1 VHRRPPSRTS
11 RLIVAFVALL
21 ALNLA
26 AVPVAEGGSVK
37 RTWSASVGTSGANGT
52 SKIYG
57 YTNGTG
63 FLVTSLKGLGAGR
76 SWSVAIHRGTCS
88 SLGSR
93 ILAFPAVI
101 SAANGTATANHALDT
116 TGMAAIWKGTWA
128 AGTVSLRLVSGSSVR
143 CGTYRFPVATRVV
156 VGGLGIDLP
165 VIRGPRSGLPCNVAM
180 YGRELAQ
187 PGEYGV
193 TLLYAHARSGMF
205 LPLLRASRVDNG
217 ASLIGRT
224 VRVYTS
230 SSRYYTYRI
239 TDVRR
244 RQTSIQAA
252 FGISTSK
259 VLWLQTSEGPYAT
272 STKLVVVARQTG
284 GPYTTTYNASH
295 PKPRPISC

>member
-1 VHRRPPSRTS
+1 VHRRPFRAS
-11 RLIVAFVALL
+11 RLVVTLVALL

-26 AVPVAEGGSVK
+26 ATPVAEGGTVK
-37 RTWSASVGTSGANGT
+37 RTWSASIGTSGANGT

-63 FLVTSLKGLGAGR
+63 FLVTSLKGLGASR
-76 SWSVAIHRGTCS
+76 TWSVGIHRGTCS
-88 SLGSR
+88 KLGSR
-93 ILAFPAVI
+93 ILSFGSVKT
-101 SAANGTATANHALDT
+101 AANGTATANHALDT
-116 TGMAAIWKGTWA
+116 TRMSTIWKATWA
-128 AGTVSLRLVSGSSVR
+128 AGTVAVRLVSGSAVR

-165 VIRGPRSGLPCNVAM
+165 VIRGPRTGLPCNVAM
-180 YGRELAQ
+180 YGRELSQ

-205 LPLLRASRVDNG
+205 LPLLSASRVNNG

-230 SSRYYTYRI
+230 SSKYYTYRI
-239 TDVRR
+239 TEVRR
-244 RQTSIQAA
+244 RQTSIQGA
-252 FGISTSK
+252 FGVSASK
-259 VLWLQTSEGPYAT
+259 VLWLQTSEGPYTT
-272 STKLVVVARQTG
+272 STKLVVIAKQTG
-284 GPYTTTYNASH
+284 GPYSTTYRASH

>member
-1 VHRRPPSRTS
+1 VHRRPSPRAS
-11 RLIVAFVALL
+11 RLLVALVALL
-21 ALNLA
+21 AVNLA
-26 AVPVAEGGSVK
+26 AVPAADGGTVK
-37 RTWSASVGTSGANGT
+37 RTWSAAIGSSGANGT
-52 SKIYG
+52 STIHG

-63 FLVTSLKGLGAGR
+63 FLVTSLKGLGAAR
-76 SWSVAIHRGTCS
+76 TWSVGIHRGTCS
-88 SLGSR
+88 KLGSR
-93 ILAFPAVI
+93 VLSFPSVR

-116 TGMAAIWKGTWA
+116 TRMAAVWKATWSSGA
-128 AGTVSLRLVSGSSVR
+128 VAIRLVSGSAVR

-156 VGGLGIDLP
+156 VGGLGINLP
-165 VIRGPRSGLPCNVAM
+165 VIRGPSTGLPCNVAM

-205 LPLLRASRVDNG
+205 LPLLAASRVNNG

-230 SSRYYTYRI
+230 SSKYYTYRI

-252 FGISTSK
+252 FGVSSSK

-284 GPYTTTYNASH
+284 GPYTTTYKASH

>member
-1 VHRRPPSRTS
+1 MHRRRSRRAP
-11 RLIVAFVALL
+11 RLIAALVALM
-21 ALNLA
+21 ALSLA
-26 AVPVAEGGSVK
+26 AVPVAEGGTVK
-37 RTWSASVGTSGANGT
+37 RTWSASIGASGANGT

-63 FLVTSLKGLGAGR
+63 FLVTSLKGLGAAR
-76 SWSVAIHRGTCS
+76 TWSVGIHRGTCAK
-88 SLGSR
+88 LGSR
-93 ILAFPAVI
+93 ILTFDPVR

-116 TGMAAIWKGTWA
+116 ARMSTIWKGTWA
-128 AGTVSLRLVSGSSVR
+128 AGTVSLRLVSGSAVR

-165 VIRGPRSGLPCNVAM
+165 VIRGPRTGLPCNVAM

-193 TLLYAHARSGMF
+193 TLVYAHARRGMF
-205 LPLLRASRVDNG
+205 LPLLSASRVNNG

-230 SSRYYTYRI
+230 TSKYYTYRI
-239 TDVRR
+239 TEVRR
-244 RQTSIQAA
+244 RQTSIQSA
-252 FGISTSK
+252 FGVSASK

-284 GPYTTTYNASH
+284 GPFATSYKASH

>member
-1 VHRRPPSRTS
+1 MHRRRSRRAP
-11 RLIVAFVALL
+11 RLIAALVALL
-21 ALNLA
+21 ALSLA
-26 AVPVAEGGSVK
+26 AVPVAEGGTVK
-37 RTWSASVGTSGANGT
+37 RTWSASIGASGANGT

-63 FLVTSLKGLGAGR
+63 FLVTSLKGLGAAR
-76 SWSVAIHRGTCS
+76 TWSVRIHRGTCAK
-88 SLGSR
+88 LGSR
-93 ILAFPAVI
+93 ILTFDPVR

-116 TGMAAIWKGTWA
+116 ARMSTIWKGTWA
-128 AGTVSLRLVSGSSVR
+128 AGTVALRLVSGSSVR

-193 TLLYAHARSGMF
+193 TLVYAHARRGMF
-205 LPLLRASRVDNG
+205 LPLLSASRVNNG

-230 SSRYYTYRI
+230 TSKYYTYRI
-239 TDVRR
+239 TEVRR
-244 RQTSIQAA
+244 RQTSIQSA
-252 FGISTSK
+252 FGVSASK

-284 GPYTTTYNASH
+284 GPFATSYKASH

>member
-1 VHRRPPSRTS
+1 MHRRRSRRAP
-11 RLIVAFVALL
+11 RLIAALVALM
-21 ALNLA
+21 ALSLA
-26 AVPVAEGGSVK
+26 AVPVAEGGTVK
-37 RTWSASVGTSGANGT
+37 RTWSASIGASGANGT

-63 FLVTSLKGLGAGR
+63 FLVTSLKGLGAAR
-76 SWSVAIHRGTCS
+76 TWSVGIHRGTCAK
-88 SLGSR
+88 LGSR
-93 ILAFPAVI
+93 ILTFDPVR

-116 TGMAAIWKGTWA
+116 ARMSTIWKGTWA
-128 AGTVSLRLVSGSSVR
+128 AGTVSLRLVSGSAVR

-156 VGGLGIDLP
+156 VGGLNIDLP
-165 VIRGPRSGLPCNVAM
+165 VIRGPRTGLPCNVAM

-193 TLLYAHARSGMF
+193 TLVYAHARRGMF
-205 LPLLRASRVDNG
+205 LPLLSASRVNNG

-230 SSRYYTYRI
+230 TSKYYTYRI
-239 TDVRR
+239 TEVRR
-244 RQTSIQAA
+244 RQTSIQSA
-252 FGISTSK
+252 FGVSASK

-284 GPYTTTYNASH
+284 GPFATSYKASH

>member
-1 VHRRPPSRTS
+1 MHRRPSRGS
-11 RLIVAFVALL
+11 RLVVALVALL
-21 ALNLA
+21 AVNLA
-26 AVPVAEGGSVK
+26 AVPVAEGGTVK
-37 RTWSASVGTSGANGT
+37 RTWSASVGTSGANGS
-52 SKIYG
+52 SKVYG

-63 FLVTSLKGLGAGR
+63 FLVTSLTGLGAAR
-76 SWSVAIHRGTCS
+76 TWSVAIHRGTCS
-88 SLGSR
+88 NLGSR
-93 ILAFPAVI
+93 ILSFPSVTT
-101 SAANGTATANHALDT
+101 AANGTATANHALDT
-116 TGMAAIWKGTWA
+116 TRMATIWKATWG
-128 AGTVSLRLVSGSSVR
+128 AGTVALRLVSGSAVR

-165 VIRGPRSGLPCNVAM
+165 VIRGPRTGLPCNVAM

-205 LPLLRASRVDNG
+205 LPLLKASRVDNG

-230 SSRYYTYRI
+230 SSKYYTYRI

-252 FGISTSK
+252 FGVSTSK
-259 VLWLQTSEGPYAT
+259 VLWLQTSEGPYTT
-272 STKLVVVARQTG
+272 STKLVVVAKQTG
-284 GPYTTTYNASH
+284 GPYATTYRASH